1 MYRQAL
7 NMFAACAAAVAAFSA
22 FGGKTVPRP
31 VPRPALLERMVN
43 GPDIIGIVHWGLN
56 TYTDREWG
64 YGDVDPKL
72 LNPVSFDADQIVGA
86 AKAGGIGGL
95 VIVAKH
101 HDGFCLWPTK
111 TTDYNITKTP
121 FWEQGKGNG
130 ERGRNYVKE
139 MEQACRRV
147 GLKFGVYV
155 SPWDRHDAD
164 YAGEKYVEKYH
175 AQIKELLGGD
185 YGEVF
190 EMWFDGA
197 NGGDGW
203 YGGAKEKRTIGKDYY
218 RLGEVMRFV
227 RELQP
232 GVTIFG
238 GGSGRDFRWPQNE
251 RGILDPDSRATCPDI
266 GRMDRKAARLVG
278 NRGSSD
284 GEFFHVCEADFPL
297 RKGWFWHER
306 ENGTT
311 KSAAYLTKLYLS
323 SVGNGGTMNIG
334 LAPNKD
340 GVLDDADVQAL
351 AGFGAMR
358 RALFAHEAI
367 EVGEPFNVVVMS
379 EDISKGERVDE
390 WEFVADGT
398 AILRGKSIG
407 AKRIRLLETPCAAKT
422 RAVKVLKGADG
433 DVAVSF
439 RLYFADPELV
449 RAILDATAESGET
462 DTAKW
467 MTASDKEELCPVSEK
482 VRGHENAEKTAK
494 AKELNDTALAGRV
507 ETRLDGNAWTLDNLP
522 VLVPNCWNKRD
533 AADGKPWA
541 KRDGKFAQSVDLSS
555 YARRCGTYRRDLPDA
570 KPGRRYFI
578 RCDGASQKAAMRVN
592 GVAIG
597 SHKGAFTAF
606 CFEATAALKPSGNKL
621 EIEVSNEF
629 DPDIPPID
637 GDFNICGG
645 LYRSVWLIETDP
657 VCIDPTLDGGP
668 GVRVFPAMDG
678 TVRVEVDVSGADDAA
693 VDWEPKKIESPRF
706 WSPEEPNLYAV
717 TVTVSKA
724 EWRDSI
730 VQPFGFRTAEM
741 REDGFYLNG
750 VRRKVRG
757 VNRHQDFEGAGWE
770 MTPQQE
776 ELDFRLIKAMGADGV
791 RLAHY
796 PQSENVFDLCDRLGL
811 MVWTETPVVNR
822 IGGAAFRENAR
833 TVMREMVAQKR
844 NHPCVCWWGCWN
856 ELYNGVP
863 RNARPV
869 PGDWEAEM
877 RSLSELC
884 ASLDPSRPVVAA
896 SCKPADTNMNAS
908 VPFICRNT
916 YPGWYGKYTMR
927 HAVDSFLKANA
938 SVGVMGISEYGAGA
952 SVFHH
957 ENPVQR
963 PETTAVF
970 HPEEWQTRV
979 HMESYRDILKHERVW
994 GSFVWAMFDFAADGR
1009 REGDR
1014 DGINDKGLVTRD
1026 RTTPKDAYFFYK
1038 ANWNAE
1044 PMLHLCGKRLVETT
1058 NAAVQVVAFCNTGD
1072 VTLSVNGK
1080 TVGVRSPDEIRSV
1093 TFDNVPLA
1101 PGVNTI
1107 RVEAGGLSDECRWRL
1122 VPQVQSK

>member
-7 NMFAACAAAVAAFSA
+7 NMFAAFAAAVAAFSA

-43 GPDIIGIVHWGLN
+43 GPDIIGMVSWGLN

-323 SVGNGGTMNIG
+323 SVGNGGTMDIG

-340 GVLDDADVQAL
+340 GILDEADVKAL
-351 AGFGAMR
+351 AGFGVMR
-358 RALFAHEAI
+358 RALFLHE
-367 EVGEPFNVVVMS
+367 VKDGSEPFNVVVMS

-390 WEFVADGT
+390 WEFVADGK

-407 AKRIRLLETPCAAKT
+407 AKRIRLLETPCEAKA
-422 RAVKVLKGADG
+422 REAKVLKGADG
-433 DVAVSF
+433 ADVSF
-439 RLYFADPELV
+439 RLYLADPSLV
-449 RAILDATAESGET
+449 RTILDATTESGET

-467 MTASDKEELCPVSEK
+467 MTACDKEETCPVSEN
-482 VRGHENAEKTAK
+482 VRGHENTEWQIAYAYHLTDDRKNLPRVLLVGDSICNGYQGEVRKLLEGKLSVSYWISSYCVTSPNYMKFLSLYLDEAKYDVVHFNNGLHSLQTPTEAYAKCVRSAMELIRSKQPQAKIVWCSSTPLKDAEKTAK
-494 AKELNDTALAGRV
+494 AKELN
-507 ETRLDGNAWTLDNLP
+507 E
-522 VLVPNCWNKRD
+522 
-533 AADGKPWA
+533 AAA
-541 KRDGKFAQSVDLSS
+541 KV
-555 YARRCGTYRRDLPDA
+555 
-570 KPGRRYFI
+570 
-578 RCDGASQKAAMRVN
+578 
-592 GVAIG
+592 VAEIG
-597 SHKGAFTAF
+597 S
-606 CFEATAALKPSGNKL
+606 
-621 EIEVSNEF
+621 
-629 DPDIPPID
+629 
-637 GDFNICGG
+637 
-645 LYRSVWLIETDP
+645 IETNDLFALLDP
-657 VCIDPTLDGGP
+657 LD
-668 GVRVFPAMDG
+668 RD
-678 TVRVEVDVSGADDAA
+678 T
-693 VDWEPKKIESPRF
+693 
-706 WSPEEPNLYAV
+706 N
-717 TVTVSKA
+717 
-724 EWRDSI
+724 WRD
-730 VQPFGFRTAEM
+730 
-741 REDGFYLNG
+741 
-750 VRRKVRG
+750 
-757 VNRHQDFEGAGWE
+757 
-770 MTPQQE
+770 
-776 ELDFRLIKAMGADGV
+776 
-791 RLAHY
+791 
-796 PQSENVFDLCDRLGL
+796 
-811 MVWTETPVVNR
+811 
-822 IGGAAFRENAR
+822 
-833 TVMREMVAQKR
+833 
-844 NHPCVCWWGCWN
+844 
-856 ELYNGVP
+856 
-863 RNARPV
+863 
-869 PGDWEAEM
+869 
-877 RSLSELC
+877 
-884 ASLDPSRPVVAA
+884 
-896 SCKPADTNMNAS
+896 
-908 VPFICRNT
+908 
-916 YPGWYGKYTMR
+916 
-927 HAVDSFLKANA
+927 
-938 SVGVMGISEYGAGA
+938 
-952 SVFHH
+952 VFHH
-957 ENPVQR
+957 KK
-963 PETTAVF
+963 ETCNMEARQVADAVL
-970 HPEEWQTRV
+970 RV
-979 HMESYRDILKHERVW
+979 
-994 GSFVWAMFDFAADGR
+994 
-1009 REGDR
+1009 
-1014 DGINDKGLVTRD
+1014 
-1026 RTTPKDAYFFYK
+1026 
-1038 ANWNAE
+1038 
-1044 PMLHLCGKRLVETT
+1044 
-1058 NAAVQVVAFCNTGD
+1058 
-1072 VTLSVNGK
+1072 
-1080 TVGVRSPDEIRSV
+1080 VR
-1093 TFDNVPLA
+1093 
-1101 PGVNTI
+1101 
-1107 RVEAGGLSDECRWRL
+1107 
-1122 VPQVQSK
+1122 